1 MDKET
6 KCVLAEAA
14 CELVLGAAIGVGL
27 NKFVLPKCD
36 PVEKVVV
43 TAGTCVGS
51 WMLGRGF
58 CKQFYKFCDGVFG
71 TDFGDV
77 IEQM

>member
-6 KCVLAEAA
+6 KCVLAEAT

-36 PVEKVVV
+36 AIEKVVV
-43 TAGTCVGS
+43 TAGTCVGG

-58 CKQFYKFCDGVFG
+58 AKQFYKFCDYAYG
-71 TDFGDV
+71 TDFSDI
-77 IEQM
+77 IENL